1 MRIEFSKA
9 FEEVSEKELHITKKD
24 VIRTVTNPLRKQTV
38 EMDGLKI
45 LLFLQKESK
54 TNTYL
59 LVMGQCK
66 GDTLFVPD
74 DCFRLLPELI
84 TKVGNEEPIVL
95 LQQLAFNFGVPM
107 KIGSR
112 VEKFFL
118 REFISVPKDAKSS
131 DVIEMKIPARSDVIG
146 SLFLRHIKEVGIV
159 ECAIVFN
166 IELKSYLTWLD
177 SKTNVTISPQ
187 KYDVFISY
195 KRNTAKDFAL
205 FLKQCL
211 TEEGYIAFLDLKDI
225 PKEFDGSEKWFDKRD
240 EAIRNSKRFLHL
252 ITIKVESSQEV
263 AKELKLARTI
273 PNMKFMFLRHD
284 VLKPQISFKFD
295 DETID
300 LSECNQ
306 EAFSTE
312 DDLARKVL
320 QILQNSKE

>member
-1 MRIEFSKA
+1 MRIEFSKS
-9 FEEVSEKELHITKKD
+9 FEDVSEKELHITKKD
-24 VIRTVTNPLRKQTV
+24 VIRTITNPLKKQTV

-66 GDTLFVPD
+66 GDTLSVPGN
-74 DCFRLLPELI
+74 CFRLLPELI
-84 TKVGNEEPIVL
+84 KKVGNEEPIVL
-95 LQQLAFNFGVPM
+95 LQQLASNFGVPI

-131 DVIEMKIPARSDVIG
+131 DVIEMEIPAGVTIA
-146 SLFLRHIKEVGIV
+146 SLFLRHRKEVGIV
-159 ECAIVFN
+159 ECAIAFN
-166 IELKSYLTWLD
+166 IQLKSYLTWLNN
-177 SKTNVTISPQ
+177 KTSVTISAR

-225 PKEFDGSEKWFDKRD
+225 PKEFDGSEKWFDKID
-240 EAIRNSKRFLHL
+240 EAIRNSKRFLL
-252 ITIKVESSQEV
+252 IITIRVESSQEV
-263 AKELKLARTI
+263 AKELELARTI
-273 PNMKFMFLRHD
+273 PNLKFMFLRHD

-312 DDLARKVL
+312 VDLARKVL
-320 QILQNSKE
+320 QILQDSTK